1 MGNFSTNMKTL
12 LTTIKDSLKADSDF
26 AAINTW
32 KRGVMPPEPA
42 FDAISVV
49 PLRERKI
56 EHFAGRMY
64 HVARDVVLNIF
75 VKSLNPKEALEDAM
89 DWIEK
94 MKEHVQANFQWSE
107 TAMDTRMGA
116 EQFGEPES
124 WTKAAMVQPAAL
136 PLTVI
141 SKEWLYANDTTTTIS
156 EGSARSLGDYIHTT
170 LKASALLTD
179 ISQSAFY
186 WKVIPPIPRL
196 PALCLVENTEAFM
209 RTWAGADEPIRAFVI
224 TVWEKLLARETMLD
238 NILDAVEN
246 VKDVVQGNHTWG
258 GRCIYS
264 DIVEVIFGEYV
275 TEEVALY
282 SASLQMICHSREV
295 L

>member
-1 MGNFSTNMKTL
+1 LGNFSTNMKTL
-12 LTTIKDSLKADSDF
+12 LTSIKDSLKADSDF
-26 AAINTW
+26 ANINTW

-42 FDAISVV
+42 FPAISVV
-49 PLRERKI
+49 PLRERKT
-56 EHFAGRMY
+56 EHFAGGMY
-64 HVARDVVLNIF
+64 HVERDVALNVF
-75 VKSLNPKEALEDAM
+75 VKSLNPREALGDAM
-89 DWIEK
+89 DWIEE
-94 MKEHVQANFQWSE
+94 MKEHVQANYQWSE

-156 EGSARSLGDYIHTT
+156 EGSARALGDYINTT
-170 LKASALLTD
+170 LKASALLTN
-179 ISQSAFY
+179 ISQSNFY
-186 WKVIPPIPRL
+186 WKVVPPIPRL
-196 PALCLVENTEAFM
+196 PALCLVENTETFM

-224 TVWEKLLARETMLD
+224 SLWTKLLDREQMLD
-238 NILDAVEN
+238 DNLDIVED
-246 VKDVVQGNHTWG
+246 VKDVIQANHTWG
-258 GRCIYS
+258 GRCRYS
-264 DIVEVIFGEYV
+264 DIVGIIFGERI

-282 SASLQMICHSREV
+282 SSSIQLLCHSREI

>member
-12 LTTIKDSLKADSDF
+12 LTSIKDSLKADSDF
-26 AAINTW
+26 ANINTW

-42 FDAISVV
+42 FPAISVV
-49 PLRERKI
+49 PLRERKT
-56 EHFAGRMY
+56 EHCAGGMY
-64 HVARDVVLNIF
+64 QVERDVALNVF
-75 VKSLNPKEALEDAM
+75 VKSLNPREALEDAM
-89 DWIEK
+89 DWIEE
-94 MKEHVQANFQWSE
+94 MKEHVQANYQWSE

-156 EGSARSLGDYIHTT
+156 EGSARSLGDYINTT
-170 LKASALLTD
+170 LKESALLTD
-179 ISQSAFY
+179 INQSAFY

-196 PALCLVENTEAFM
+196 PALCLVENTETFL

-224 TVWEKLLARETMLD
+224 TAWEKLLARETMLD
-238 NILDAVEN
+238 NVLDLVEA
-246 VKDVVQGNHTWG
+246 VKDVVQENHTWG

-264 DIVEVIFGEYV
+264 DIVEVIFGEHV
-275 TEEVALY
+275 TEEIALY
-282 SASLQMICHSREV
+282 SASLQMICHAREV